1 MKAVILHDRI
11 PPDANFDHQDVLY
24 QSKAIADLLKE
35 LGFDPIEISV
45 SLNLEELLAALTAIN
60 PSLVFN
66 LVESVEGQG
75 RLIHLI
81 PSILDYLKLPYTGS
95 KTEPL
100 FLTSNK
106 IMAKKLLIK
115 AGILTSPALSLGEL
129 KYNKKVEV
137 NGLFIIKS
145 VWEHASQGIDE
156 NSVISA
162 KNKDHLIKALQ
173 SKEDQLGGECIAEHY
188 IEGREFNLSLLAS
201 PKGPEVLPPG
211 EIIFEDYPQ
220 EKLKIVC
227 YRAKWVEGS
236 FEYLH
241 TPRTFEFSSLQDY
254 ALLRRLKKIAIK
266 CWNLFELHG
275 YARVDFRVDKL
286 NNPFVL
292 EVNANPCISPD
303 SGFVAAASQAGIDMK
318 RVIERIIGDA
328 FQPDFSGLSYKISSK
343 IMKQC
348 PSFFPLST

>member
-24 QSKAIADLLKE
+24 QSEAIANFLIE
-35 LGFDPIEISV
+35 LGYEPVEISV
-45 SLNLEELLAALTAIN
+45 SLNLKELIEGLKAVN
-60 PSLVFN
+60 PSIVFN
-66 LVESVEGQG
+66 LVESIEGQG

-81 PSILDYLKLPYTGS
+81 PSMLDYLKLPYTGS

-106 IMAKKLLIK
+106 IIAKKLLIK
-115 AGILTSPALSLGEL
+115 AGILTSPALSLEKL
-129 KYNKKVEV
+129 KYNKNVKA
-137 NGLFIIKS
+137 NGLYIIKS

-156 NSVISA
+156 HSVI
-162 KNKDHLIKALQ
+162 KVENNDQLFKAIQ
-173 SKEDQLGGECIAEHY
+173 SKEDQLGGECIAEQY

-220 EKLKIVC
+220 EKIKIVC

-254 ALLRRLKKIAIK
+254 ALLRRLKKIAKK
-266 CWNLFELHG
+266 CWNLFEVHG
-275 YARVDFRVDKL
+275 YARVDFRVDAC

-303 SGFVAAASQAGIDMK
+303 SGFVAAAAQAGISMK
-318 RVIERIIGDA
+318 QVIERIIGDA
-328 FQPDFSGLSYKISSK
+328 IRPAFSGLEYKISPK
-343 IMKQC
+343 ILKQC
-348 PSFFPLST
+348 PSFFMLST

>member
-11 PPDANFDHQDVLY
+11 PSDANFDHQDVLY
-24 QSKAIADLLKE
+24 QSEAIANLLIE
-35 LGFDPIEISV
+35 LGYDPIEISV
-45 SLNLEELLAALTAIN
+45 SLNLKKLIEALTAIN
-60 PSLVFN
+60 PSIVFN
-66 LVESVEGQG
+66 LVESIEGQG

-81 PSILDYLKLPYTGS
+81 PSMLDYLKLPYTGS

-106 IMAKKLLIK
+106 IIAKKLLIK
-115 AGILTSPALSLGEL
+115 AGILTSPALSLEEL
-129 KYNKKVEV
+129 KYNKKVKV
-137 NGLFIIKS
+137 NGLYIIKS

-156 NSVISA
+156 HSVI
-162 KNKDHLIKALQ
+162 KIENNDQLFKAIQ
-173 SKEDQLGGECIAEHY
+173 SKEDQLGGECIAEQY

-220 EKLKIVC
+220 EKIKIVC

-254 ALLRRLKKIAIK
+254 SLLRQLKKIAKK
-266 CWNLFELHG
+266 CWKLFELHG
-275 YARVDFRVDKL
+275 YARVDFRVDAC

-303 SGFVAAASQAGIDMK
+303 SGFVAAAAQAGISLK
-318 RVIERIIGDA
+318 QVIERIIGDA
-328 FQPDFSGLSYKISSK
+328 FQPAFSGLEYKISPK
-343 IMKQC
+343 IMRQC
-348 PSFFPLST
+348 PSFFMLST

>member
-137 NGLFIIKS
+137 NGLYIIKS

-173 SKEDQLGGECIAEHY
+173 SKEDQLGGECIAEQY

-220 EKLKIVC
+220 EKIKIVC

-254 ALLRRLKKIAIK
+254 ALLRRLKKIAKK

>member
-137 NGLFIIKS
+137 NGLYIIKS

-220 EKLKIVC
+220 EKIKIVC

-348 PSFFPLST
+348 PSFCPLST

>member
-106 IMAKKLLIK
+106 IMAKRLLIK

-220 EKLKIVC
+220 EKIKIVC

>member
-24 QSKAIADLLKE
+24 QSEAIANLLVE
-35 LGFDPIEISV
+35 LGYDPVEISI
-45 SLNLEELLAALTAIN
+45 SLNLKKLIEALKAIN
-60 PSLVFN
+60 PSIVFN
-66 LVESVEGQG
+66 LVESIEGQG

-106 IMAKKLLIK
+106 ILAKKLLIK
-115 AGILTSPALSLGEL
+115 AGILTSPALSLGGI
-129 KYNKKVEV
+129 KYNEKLNVS
-137 NGLFIIKS
+137 GLYIIKS

-156 NSVISA
+156 HSVIA
-162 KNKDHLIKALQ
+162 VEDKHQLIEALQ
-173 SKEDQLGGECIAEHY
+173 SKEDQLGGECIAEQY
-188 IEGREFNLSLLAS
+188 SEGREFNLSLLAS

-220 EKLKIVC
+220 EKIKIVC

-241 TPRTFEFSSLQDY
+241 TPRTFEFSSLQDH
-254 ALLRRLKKIAIK
+254 ALLRRLKKIAKK

-275 YARVDFRVDKL
+275 YARVDFRVDKC

-303 SGFVAAASQAGIDMK
+303 SGFIAAAAKAGLSMK
-318 RVIERIIGDA
+318 QVVERIIGDA
-328 FQPDFSGLSYKISSK
+328 FQTAFPGLRYKILPK
-343 IMKQC
+343 IKKQC
-348 PSFFPLST
+348 SSFLCV

>member
-137 NGLFIIKS
+137 NGLYIIKS

-156 NSVISA
+156 NSVITV

-173 SKEDQLGGECIAEHY
+173 SKEDQLGGECIAEQY

-220 EKLKIVC
+220 EKIKIVC

-254 ALLRRLKKIAIK
+254 ALLRRLKKIAKK

>member
-11 PPDANFDHQDVLY
+11 SPDANFDHQDVLY
-24 QSKAIADLLKE
+24 QSEAIANLLVE
-35 LGFDPIEISV
+35 LGYDPIEISI
-45 SLNLEELLAALTAIN
+45 SLNLKELIEALKAIN
-60 PSLVFN
+60 PSVVFN
-66 LVESVEGQG
+66 LVESIEGQG

-81 PSILDYLKLPYTGS
+81 PSMLDYLKLPYTGS

-106 IMAKKLLIK
+106 IVAKKLLIK
-115 AGILTSPALSLGEL
+115 AGILTSPALSLEGL
-129 KYNKKVEV
+129 KYNEKLNV
-137 NGLFIIKS
+137 NGLYIIKS

-156 NSVISA
+156 HSVIA
-162 KNKDHLIKALQ
+162 VKNKHHLIKALQ
-173 SKEDQLGGECIAEHY
+173 SKEDQLGGECIAEQY

-220 EKLKIVC
+220 EKIKIVC

-241 TPRTFEFSSLQDY
+241 TPRTFEFSSLQDH
-254 ALLRRLKKIAIK
+254 ALLRRLKKIAKK

-275 YARVDFRVDKL
+275 YARVDFRVDKF

-303 SGFVAAASQAGIDMK
+303 SGFVAAAAQAGLSMK
-318 RVIERIIGDA
+318 QVIERIISDA
-328 FQPDFSGLSYKISSK
+328 LQPAFSVLEHKISPTIK
-343 IMKQC
+343 KQC
-348 PSFFPLST
+348 SSLFMLSN

>member
-24 QSKAIADLLKE
+24 QSEAIADLLIE
-35 LGFDPIEISV
+35 LGYDPIEISV
-45 SLNLEELLAALTAIN
+45 SLNLNELCEALTTIK
-60 PSLVFN
+60 PSIVFN

-81 PSILDYLKLPYTGS
+81 PSLLDYLKLPYTGS

-106 IMAKKLLIK
+106 TIAKKLLIK
-115 AGILTSPALSLGEL
+115 AGILTSPAFSLAEL
-129 KYNKKVEV
+129 KYNKKAKV
-137 NGLFIIKS
+137 NGLYIIKS
-145 VWEHASQGIDE
+145 IWEHASQGIDE
-156 NSVISA
+156 HSVMA
-162 KNKDHLIKALQ
+162 ANNNEHLIKALQ
-173 SKEDQLGGECIAEHY
+173 SKEDQLGGECIAEQY

-201 PKGPEVLPPG
+201 SKGPEVLPPG
-211 EIIFEDYPQ
+211 EIIFEDYPK

-241 TPRTFEFSSLQDY
+241 TPRTFEFSSPHDH
-254 ALLRRLKKIAIK
+254 ALLRRLKKIAKK
-266 CWNLFELHG
+266 CWNLFELNG
-275 YARVDFRVDKL
+275 YARVDFRVDAF

-303 SGFVAAASQAGIDMK
+303 SGFVAAAGRAEISMK
-318 RVIERIIGDA
+318 CIIERIISDA
-328 FQPDFSGLSYKISSK
+328 FQLTFSGLRYTISPK
-343 IMKQC
+343 MIKQF
-348 PSFFPLST
+348 PSFIDLSN

>member
-11 PPDANFDHQDVLY
+11 PSDANFDHQDVLY
-24 QSKAIADLLKE
+24 QSEAIANLLIE
-35 LGFDPIEISV
+35 LGYDPIEISV
-45 SLNLEELLAALTAIN
+45 SLNLKELIEALTAIN
-60 PSLVFN
+60 PSIVFN
-66 LVESVEGQG
+66 LVESIEGQG

-81 PSILDYLKLPYTGS
+81 PSMLDYLKLPYTGS

-106 IMAKKLLIK
+106 IIAKKLLIK
-115 AGILTSPALSLGEL
+115 AGILTSPALSLEEL
-129 KYNKKVEV
+129 KYNKKVKV
-137 NGLFIIKS
+137 NGLYIIKS

-156 NSVISA
+156 HSVI
-162 KNKDHLIKALQ
+162 KIENNDQLFKAIQ
-173 SKEDQLGGECIAEHY
+173 SKEDQLGGECIAEQY

-220 EKLKIVC
+220 EKIKIVC

-254 ALLRRLKKIAIK
+254 SLLRRLKKIAKK
-266 CWNLFELHG
+266 CWKLFELHG
-275 YARVDFRVDKL
+275 YARVDFRVDKFD
-286 NNPFVL
+286 NPFVL

-303 SGFVAAASQAGIDMK
+303 SGYVAAAAQAGISLK
-318 RVIERIIGDA
+318 HVIERIIGDA
-328 FQPDFSGLSYKISSK
+328 FQPAFSGLEYKISPK
-343 IMKQC
+343 IIKQC
-348 PSFFPLST
+348 PSFCMLSN